1 LSGISDC
8 RPPSSRPSVFT
19 KIGGRDKRR
28 FGVAAVLVFS
38 FPLIVTII
46 IISKTF
52 SYLSYKFNF
61 LDPLLSLFYV
71 DGAGSRAS
79 SKAGE

>member
-1 LSGISDC
+1 
-8 RPPSSRPSVFT
+8 
-19 KIGGRDKRR
+19 
-28 FGVAAVLVFS
+28 VFS

-46 IISKTF
+46 IIYKTF

-71 DGAGSRAS
+71 DSAGSRAS